1 MVPETPNSNL
11 LPVRHPQPDL
21 FICDVADAILKDVTQ
36 QMEHPF
42 YSLSKKPVTSVN
54 RYEHGEHWLEITPSV
69 KGLATIYDKDI
80 LIFAI
85 SQIMAKLNDG
95 QPVSPRVRINT
106 RDFLIFCNRDTGGK
120 DYKAFNTSGKR
131 SGWPLAVGRGHP
143 IRLGVPCDSRGRG
156 SDSQPRLLPS
166 WKAVRAPCL

>member
-1 MVPETPNSNL
+1 MGQPVPETPNPNL

-54 RYEHGEHWLEITPSV
+54 RYEHGEHWVEITPSV

-85 SQIMAKLNDG
+85 SQNHGETQRWPAR
-95 QPVSPRVRINT
+95 QPAGT
-106 RDFLIFCNRDTGGK
+106 DQHT
-120 DYKAFNTSGKR
+120 
-131 SGWPLAVGRGHP
+131 
-143 IRLGVPCDSRGRG
+143 
-156 SDSQPRLLPS
+156 
-166 WKAVRAPCL
+166 